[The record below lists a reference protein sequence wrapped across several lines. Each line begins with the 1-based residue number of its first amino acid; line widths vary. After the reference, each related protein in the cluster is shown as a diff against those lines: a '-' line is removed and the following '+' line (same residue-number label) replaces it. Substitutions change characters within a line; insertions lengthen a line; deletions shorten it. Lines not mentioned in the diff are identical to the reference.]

1 MDKKVRYGKQAATVT
16 SADGVEGVLCRS
28 LNGRYFF
35 RVYHDNG
42 DFTDY
47 GLRHADLTVTIH
59 DSDAAFYKLGDHNLL
74 DHAPATLGL
83 EEVPEGNDHEETQAK
98 TSR

>member
-1 MDKKVRYGKQAATVT
+1 MDKQVRYGDAIATVKN
-16 SADGVEGVLCRS
+16 ADGVEGVLLRS

-47 GLRHADLTVTIH
+47 GLRHSDLSVVIH
-59 DSDAAFYKLGDHNLL
+59 DSDAAFYKIGDRYLL
-74 DHAPATLGL
+74 DHTPATLGL
-83 EEVPEGNDHEETQAK
+83 EEVQEKSE
-98 TSR
+98 

>member
-1 MDKKVRYGKQAATVT
+1 MDKQVRYGKQTTTAT

-35 RVYHDNG
+35 RVYHDNSN
-42 DFTDY
+42 FTDY
-47 GLRHADLTVTIH
+47 ELRHSDLSVIIH
-59 DSDAAFYKLGDHNLL
+59 DSDAAFYKVGDRYLL

-83 EEVPEGNDHEETQAK
+83 EEVQEKSD
-98 TSR
+98 

>member
-1 MDKKVRYGKQAATVT
+1 MDKKVRYGDKTATVT

-28 LNGRYFF
+28 LHGRYFF
-35 RVYHDNG
+35 RVYHENG

-47 GLRHADLTVTIH
+47 GLRHSDLTVTIH
-59 DSDAAFYKLGDHNLL
+59 DSDAVFYKLSDHDLL

-83 EEVPEGNDHEETQAK
+83 EEVPEGSDYEEAEAK
-98 TSR
+98 TRQ